1 MRSSGERGSAV
12 LGAKG
17 AAVGSSLV
25 AISSR
30 VRVPAAREERVR
42 ASPEKSEQ
50 SATAGS
56 RQQAE
61 RGARVLQKW
70 RDAGLCSSHR
80 LGERTQP
87 VLRSLQRGG
96 WPARRP
102 RADED
107 ERGREPGSGGALDWL
122 RACRQGSSSRTASP
136 LSQFEPC
143 RERARTAPGANPSA
157 RACRPR
163 PLSRLDLLLDKHRLH
178 GCTGLIQLHPDTR
191 PRPPPPLSRPGLA
204 RAVRPRARSPT
215 RRHSFR
221 QLYRPSSS
229 RRTRLGHGST
239 RAKVDRVLRRRSSRS
254 ASALSRVGSE
264 PAIPPRLPQPLF
276 ARLEHR
282 EQLSTSAG
290 VCGRAG
296 SARRGDEDERET
308 FRAGYDP
315 IGSGAPRATVS
326 SPGARKAGQSGRE
339 RRRV

>member
-30 VRVPAAREERVR
+30 VRAPAAREERVR

-136 LSQFEPC
+136 RTQSSRVKRESEDRARSQS
-143 RERARTAPGANPSA
+143 ERAELVVLVRSLGSTCFSTSQAALLHVPTPAAPRHAPSPTPTPA
-157 RACRPR
+157 LAQASPA
-163 PLSRLDLLLDKHRLH
+163 PFD
-178 GCTGLIQLHPDTR
+178 
-191 PRPPPPLSRPGLA
+191 LA
-204 RAVRPRARSPT
+204 RA
-215 RRHSFR
+215 H
-221 QLYRPSSS
+221 
-229 RRTRLGHGST
+229 RLADT
-239 RAKVDRVLRRRSSRS
+239 AS
-254 ASALSRVGSE
+254 ASSTDLHQAAAPDSDTDRHG
-264 PAIPPRLPQPLF
+264 PR
-276 ARLEHR
+276 
-282 EQLSTSAG
+282 
-290 VCGRAG
+290 
-296 SARRGDEDERET
+296 
-308 FRAGYDP
+308 
-315 IGSGAPRATVS
+315 
-326 SPGARKAGQSGRE
+326 
-339 RRRV
+339 

>member
-30 VRVPAAREERVR
+30 VRAPAAREERVR
-42 ASPEKSEQ
+42 ASPEESEQ

-61 RGARVLQKW
+61 RGARARQKW
-70 RDAGLCSSHR
+70 RDPGLCSSHK
-80 LGERTQP
+80 LSERTQP

-96 WPARRP
+96 KPARRP

-107 ERGREPGSGGALDWL
+107 ERGREPGSGGALDSL

-163 PLSRLDLLLDKHRLH
+163 PLSRLDLLLDKP
-178 GCTGLIQLHPDTR
+178 GCTAARAYSSCTPTR
-191 PRPPPPLSRPGLA
+191 ALAQASPAPFDLA
-204 RAVRPRARSPT
+204 RA
-215 RRHSFR
+215 H
-221 QLYRPSSS
+221 
-229 RRTRLGHGST
+229 RLADT
-239 RAKVDRVLRRRSSRS
+239 AS
-254 ASALSRVGSE
+254 ASSTDLHQAAAPDSDTDRHG
-264 PAIPPRLPQPLF
+264 PR
-276 ARLEHR
+276 
-282 EQLSTSAG
+282 
-290 VCGRAG
+290 
-296 SARRGDEDERET
+296 
-308 FRAGYDP
+308 
-315 IGSGAPRATVS
+315 
-326 SPGARKAGQSGRE
+326 
-339 RRRV
+339 